1 VQKRNCF
8 ISQFDP
14 NKWVAERG
22 EAIV

>member
-1 VQKRNCF
+1 VHKRNCF
-8 ISQFDP
+8 ISQFDR